1 MVAPFSPAF
10 FPTLGSEGSAGL
22 LRLKLNSMVKRELPW
37 NQFHASNSHFDQG
50 LVKAA
55 KSQTKA

>member
-1 MVAPFSPAF
+1 MFDMNDSSMDEESRKAV
-10 FPTLGSEGSAGL
+10 LEG
-22 LRLKLNSMVKRELPW
+22 R
-37 NQFHASNSHFDQG
+37 SNSHFDRE